1 MEGRAFGAEGN
12 NLHRHRHARRY
23 IFKVCDDLHMVG
35 VQRVMAGDDV
45 SMVIRSYIMQ
55 GLVSLLKNTDVT
67 L

>member
-1 MEGRAFGAEGN
+1 MRAIQ
-12 NLHRHRHARRY
+12 Y
-23 IFKVCDDLHMVG
+23 IFKVCDGLHVVG

-55 GLVSLLKNTDVT
+55 GLVSLLKNTDLT